1 MTMHPDIHP
10 AQLQASTLLLHPQYV
25 LLKTGM
31 ATDYAVLVEGGQ
43 FKDVGPRALLDA
55 RYAHIPALA
64 LPGKLLMPGMIDG
77 HHHLTQS
84 FGKSLAYGEPSEIFR
99 RVWVP
104 LESSLDDA
112 FVYQSAKLAA
122 LESLRGG
129 FTTVCD
135 AGTRA
140 KGEISAVANATSE
153 AGLRCVLG
161 IICNDGGNQSTAEQR
176 SATLQLA
183 DRFISDYASHALVHP
198 SLAIS
203 IPEVASDYM
212 LHAVAKRCAEA
223 SIIFQTHVNEHL
235 ASLERSVVARGLR
248 PLEHLA
254 SVGALGPQTLIA
266 HGTMV
271 TPAELMLLKSTDTAV
286 SYNPVASAWKGN
298 AVAPATLMAAM
309 GIRFAL
315 GTDSTRS
322 DAFRLLDAAEAAQ
335 KYAHAMQIGDT
346 SAGGGWTWL
355 DHATH
360 AGAAAI
366 GLGARIGEIA
376 TGKQADF
383 LIVDVDPPELCTSVD
398 LTWDLVRLAQRD
410 QIVAS
415 FVDGQLRLFQGWP
428 VDWDARA
435 LMREVA
441 NTAHAAIAQA
451 PILRLHPTADTHRR
465 QVAAGNNVYPARSD
479 LQ

>member
-1 MTMHPDIHP
+1 MPQNP
-10 AQLQASTLLLHPQYV
+10 SLAESLKSGTLLLHPEH
-25 LLKTGM
+25 LLLRDGLVPGHS
-31 ATDYAVLVEGGQ
+31 VLVEDGV
-43 FKDVGPRALLDA
+43 FTDLGPRAMLAA
-55 RYAHIPALA
+55 RHAHVPSVE
-64 LPGKLLMPGMIDG
+64 LPGKLVMPGMIDG

-104 LESSLDDA
+104 LESSLDDE
-112 FVYQSAKLAA
+112 FVHDSAKLAA

-140 KGEISAVANATSE
+140 KGEIGAVARATSD

-161 IICNDGGNQSTAEQR
+161 IICNDGGNDSTQQR
-176 SATLQLA
+176 RDEVTSLA
-183 DRFISDYASHALVHP
+183 AKFLSDYEHHALVHP

-203 IPEVASDYM
+203 IPEVASDAM
-212 LHAVAKRCAEA
+212 LHQVARMCAEA
-223 SIIFQTHVNEHL
+223 GAIFQTHVNEHL
-235 ASLERSVVARGLR
+235 ASVERSVVARGMR
-248 PLEHLA
+248 PIEHLA
-254 SVGALGPQTLIA
+254 SVQALGSQTLIA
-266 HGTMV
+266 HATLV
-271 TPAELMLLKSTDTAV
+271 TPAELMLLRSTDTAV

-298 AVAPATLMAAM
+298 AVAPATMMAVM

-315 GTDSTRS
+315 GTDSTRA
-322 DAFRLLDAAEAAQ
+322 DAFRLVDAAEAAQ
-335 KYAHAMQIGDT
+335 KYAFAMAIGDT
-346 SAGGGWTWL
+346 SSGGGWTWL

-360 AGAAAI
+360 EGARAI
-366 GLGARIGEIA
+366 GQSSRIGEIA
-376 TGKQADF
+376 IGKRADF
-383 LIVDVDPPELCTSVD
+383 LIIDVDTPELCSSVD

-415 FVDGQLRLFQGWP
+415 FVDGRMRLFHGWP

-435 LMREVA
+435 LMRKVSDKARE
-441 NTAHAAIAQA
+441 AIAQA
-451 PILRLHPTADTHRR
+451 PIQRLHPTASEHRR
-465 QVAAGNNVYPARSD
+465 QTVAGTSVYPARPE